1 MMVGISSG
9 NRLRSSLN
17 RDCVLVARHEVARH
31 EVDGE
36 FVGETDAVL
45 GRVRPVDVGGTGDP
59 KLSFYGET
67 FLLRSPLTEAL

>member
-1 MMVGISSG
+1 M
-9 NRLRSSLN
+9 
-17 RDCVLVARHEVARH
+17 ARHEVARH

-59 KLSFYGET
+59 KLSFYGEA
-67 FLLRSPLTEAL
+67 FLLPGDASAADQPAGLFFAECLACFTCLMWRA

>member
-1 MMVGISSG
+1 M
-9 NRLRSSLN
+9 
-17 RDCVLVARHEVARH
+17 ARH

-59 KLSFYGET
+59 KLSSMEKRS
-67 FLLRSPLTEAL
+67 FLLGDAISPPLTTYEAL

>member
-45 GRVRPVDVGGTGDP
+45 GP
-59 KLSFYGET
+59 S
-67 FLLRSPLTEAL
+67 S

>member
-17 RDCVLVARHEVARH
+17 RDCVLVARH